1 MSTIKVFIRQP
12 MKDKTDEQILAERN
26 YAIKEIKKQ
35 YGNDNDVIV
44 LDSFFQGAPHDA
56 NAAWFLGQSIL
67 VLSQADVA
75 CFVGEWK
82 AYRGCR
88 IENMIAKEYGIKT
101 MELDKNRKI
110 NAEELAP
117 NLAAAIMNRK
127 D

>member
-1 MSTIKVFIRQP
+1 MSTIKVFISQP

-35 YGNDNDVIV
+35 YGND
-44 LDSFFQGAPHDA
+44 
-56 NAAWFLGQSIL
+56 
-67 VLSQADVA
+67 
-75 CFVGEWK
+75 
-82 AYRGCR
+82 
-88 IENMIAKEYGIKT
+88 
-101 MELDKNRKI
+101 KI